1 MWIRE
6 NQNTLVEFYQKEL
19 IRTLQMPNISSIRN
33 CYGCGVCAT
42 VCSKKIISITLN
54 KAGFYE
60 PTITGITQCTGC
72 GLCIEVCAFARKELA
87 NNDNRPIKSYA
98 AWSKEYAVQ
107 RKCSSGGVG
116 YELGRTLMKQGYEVC
131 GVRYNPEAGRAEH
144 YIASTPEELIP
155 AIGSKYIQS
164 YTLDGFRAIDRKRKY
179 LVTGT
184 PCQIDSFRRYI
195 RKFHVED
202 NFVLMDFFCHSVP
215 SMWAWK
221 IYLQLT
227 EPITGKINYVSW
239 RNKRTGWHDSWA
251 MGIDGEKSFV
261 HSRLSKGDIFY
272 NLFLGD
278 FCRNR
283 ACQKDCKYKYDRSS
297 ADIRIGDLWGKT
309 YRTNEDGVSAL
320 VAFTEKGNTLIQQ
333 MNCELKEHP
342 FEVVAEGQ
350 MKKNAGTAYL
360 SSIAWKMLKDDKF
373 HSVQEW
379 KLLIMAEKIMQL
391 PKRIIRKIKQVL

>member
-1 MWIRE
+1 
-6 NQNTLVEFYQKEL
+6 
-19 IRTLQMPNISSIRN
+19 
-33 CYGCGVCAT
+33 
-42 VCSKKIISITLN
+42 
-54 KAGFYE
+54 
-60 PTITGITQCTGC
+60 
-72 GLCIEVCAFARKELA
+72 
-87 NNDNRPIKSYA
+87 
-98 AWSKEYAVQ
+98 
-107 RKCSSGGVG
+107 
-116 YELGRTLMKQGYEVC
+116 
-131 GVRYNPEAGRAEH
+131 
-144 YIASTPEELIP
+144 
-155 AIGSKYIQS
+155 
-164 YTLDGFRAIDRKRKY
+164 
-179 LVTGT
+179 
-184 PCQIDSFRRYI
+184 
-195 RKFHVED
+195 
-202 NFVLMDFFCHSVP
+202 MDFFCHSVP

-221 IYLQLT
+221 KYLQLI
-227 EPITGKINYVSW
+227 EPITGKVNYVSW

-251 MGIDGEKSFV
+251 MGIDGDKSFV
-261 HSRLSKGDIFY
+261 HSWLSKGDIFY

-278 FCRNR
+278 FCCNR

-373 HSVQEW
+373 HSTQEW

>member
-1 MWIRE
+1 M
-6 NQNTLVEFYQKEL
+6 
-19 IRTLQMPNISSIRN
+19 N

-42 VCSKKIISITLN
+42 VCSKKIISIALN

-60 PTITGITQCTGC
+60 PIITDTAQCTGC
-72 GLCIEVCAFARKELA
+72 GLCMEICAFAHKELA
-87 NNDNRPIKSYA
+87 ISHCKPIKSYA

-195 RKFHVED
+195 RKFRVED

-221 IYLQLT
+221 KYLQLI
-227 EPITGKINYVSW
+227 EPITGKVNYVSW

-251 MGIDGEKSFV
+251 MGIDGDKSFV
-261 HSRLSKGDIFY
+261 HSWLSKGDIFY

-278 FCRNR
+278 FCCNR

-373 HSVQEW
+373 HSTQEW

>member
-1 MWIRE
+1 MTY
-6 NQNTLVEFYQKEL
+6 N
-19 IRTLQMPNISSIRN
+19 NISSITD

-54 KAGFYE
+54 EAGFYE
-60 PTITGITQCTGC
+60 PVITDTVQCTNC
-72 GLCIEVCAFARKELA
+72 GICIEVCAFSHKNLA
-87 NNDNRPIKSYA
+87 NNECKPIKSYA
-98 AWSKEYAVQ
+98 AWSKEYAVL

-131 GVRYNPEAGRAEH
+131 GVRYNPETGRAEH

-155 AIGSKYIQS
+155 SIGSKYIQS
-164 YTLDGFRAIDRKRKY
+164 YTLDGFRAIDHKQKY

-195 RKFHVED
+195 RKFRVEE

-221 IYLQLT
+221 KYLQLI
-227 EPITGKINYVSW
+227 EPITGKISYVSW

-251 MGIDGEKSFV
+251 MSIDGEKSFV

-278 FCRNR
+278 FCCNR
-283 ACQKDCKYKYDRSS
+283 ACQKDCKYKYDQSS
-297 ADIRIGDLWGKT
+297 ADIRIGDFWGNT
-309 YRTNEDGVSAL
+309 YRKNEDGVSAL
-320 VAFTEKGNTLIQQ
+320 VAFTKKGDLLIQQ
-333 MNCELKEHP
+333 MNCELEEHP

-350 MKKNAGTAYL
+350 MKKNASTAYL
-360 SSIAWKMLKDDKF
+360 SSIAWKILKDDKF
-373 HSVQEW
+373 HSAQEW
-379 KLLIMAEKIMQL
+379 KLLIMAEKILQL